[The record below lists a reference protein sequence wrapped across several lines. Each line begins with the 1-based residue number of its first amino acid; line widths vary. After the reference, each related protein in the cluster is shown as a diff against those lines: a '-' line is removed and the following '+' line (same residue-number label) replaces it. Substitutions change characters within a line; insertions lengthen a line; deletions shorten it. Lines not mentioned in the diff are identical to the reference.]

1 MLDLQ
6 RVVDTYDVLSAKV
19 KNDLNDEFKKGRIK
33 GTEYANVYS
42 SLMSIILQLSMQ
54 VPEIDHKLCL
64 IDAQRE
70 NTIRNTAKMDDDVVA
85 KVLDSMLNSW
95 AEAFKSGQLEYIPS
109 IVNDDKITDIVNA
122 MITRVDN
129 QEWRNDN
136 YCGLEKDN
144 NE

>member
-1 MLDLQ
+1 MLDLK
-6 RVVDTYDVLSAKV
+6 RVIDTYDVLSAKI

-42 SLMSIILQLSMQ
+42 SLMGIILQLAFQ
-54 VPEIDHKLCL
+54 TPEQDHKTCL
-64 IDAQRE
+64 LDAQRE
-70 NTIRNTAKMDDDVVA
+70 NVIRSTAKMDDEVVA
-85 KVLDSMLNSW
+85 KILDSMLNSW

-109 IVNDDKITDIVNA
+109 IVNDDKITDVVNS

-129 QEWRNDN
+129 QQWRNDN
-136 YCGLEKDN
+136 TCGLEKDD